1 MASGFWGFVTTTLSL
16 VGGTVLGSQS
26 AARIQSVVEPFPFPH
41 QLSPLLESRFRMWYR
56 DPAEAIGL
64 FGIGPAMS
72 VLDLGSGTGLFS
84 EEMARAVGAAGHVHA
99 VEIQQ
104 PLVDRTRRRV
114 NLSGFGDRVTCYRAG
129 AYSLPLESQSID
141 VAVLV
146 ATLGEIPEKLRALLE
161 LFRVTKPGGRLAISE
176 EVMHTAYVVG
186 PGVRNLAEEAGFR
199 FVAKTGGPL
208 CFTMVFTRP

>member
-41 QLSPLLESRFRMWYR
+41 QLSPLLESRIRLWYR
-56 DPAEAIGL
+56 DPAEAISL

-72 VLDLGSGTGLFS
+72 VLDLGSGTGLFT
-84 EEMARAVGAAGHVHA
+84 EEIARAVGETGHVHA

-104 PLVDRTRRRV
+104 PLIDRTRRRV
-114 NLSGFGDRVTCYRAG
+114 NLAGLDDRVSYYRAG
-129 AYSLPLESQSID
+129 AYVLPMDSQSVD

-161 LFRVTKPGGRLAISE
+161 LFRVVKPGGRLAISE
-176 EVMHTAYVVG
+176 ELMHNAYMVA

-208 CFTMVFTRP
+208 CYTMVFNRP